1 MGSTM
6 KNADLDIAKRIKKL
20 LKHYDITPYRL
31 AKDVGLGHASVSQ
44 FLAGKYLPAYKKL
57 VKIYLYF
64 PEVNPHWFLTGMGE
78 MLEKKSK

>member
-31 AKDVGLGHASVSQ
+31 AKDVGLGHESVASTQ
-44 FLAGKYLPAYKKL
+44 IYTKINYKRLIDVHKSCH
-57 VKIYLYF
+57 
-64 PEVNPHWFLTGMGE
+64 PR
-78 MLEKKSK
+78 EKE